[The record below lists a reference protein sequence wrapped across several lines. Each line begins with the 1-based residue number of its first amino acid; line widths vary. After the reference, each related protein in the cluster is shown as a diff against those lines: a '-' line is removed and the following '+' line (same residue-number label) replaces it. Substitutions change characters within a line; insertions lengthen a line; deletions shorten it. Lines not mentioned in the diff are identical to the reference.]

1 MEEKVIL
8 VDEHDNQIG
17 TEEKMSA
24 HRAGK
29 LHRAFSIFVFDD
41 KKRMLLQRRAL
52 SKYHS
57 GGLWTNTCCSH
68 PREHEQVMDAA
79 HRRLKEEMGFDTK
92 LKEVFSFTYFAEL
105 DKGLKEHE
113 FDHVLVGKYTGKDI
127 RPDPN
132 EVDSFRWATL
142 EEVAE
147 DMKERPNQYTAWFV
161 ISIDRVI
168 SFYEEHGRQM

>member
-79 HRRLKEEMGFDTK
+79 HRRLLGF
-92 LKEVFSFTYFAEL
+92 S
-105 DKGLKEHE
+105 
-113 FDHVLVGKYTGKDI
+113 
-127 RPDPN
+127 
-132 EVDSFRWATL
+132 
-142 EEVAE
+142 
-147 DMKERPNQYTAWFV
+147 
-161 ISIDRVI
+161 
-168 SFYEEHGRQM
+168 